1 MVVVVLG
8 SCEGQVEVETGS
20 GVPSLPAGGAV
31 DTSLAVHIDLVR
43 VTESDHWQ
51 SQCEADKG
59 DDTH

>member
-1 MVVVVLG
+1 MVL
-8 SCEGQVEVETGS
+8 SSFEGQVEGETVS
-20 GVPSLPAGGAV
+20 GVPSFPAGGAV
-31 DTSLAVHIDLVR
+31 DTSLAVHIDRVR